1 MTGYDVSSR
10 VEVVGK
16 TGITHEIN
24 LVTTRWTETIA
35 IECKYCGEEMTAG
48 FKELVAFHGKLQD
61 LHGIKTAMYD
71 KLYAN

>member
-24 LVTTRWTETIA
+24 LVTTRWTETIT
-35 IECKYCGEEMTAG
+35 IECEYCGEEMTAG
-48 FKELVAFHGKLQD
+48 FKELVSFHPLQANRCMTN
-61 LHGIKTAMYD
+61 LHGVD
-71 KLYAN
+71 L